1 MDPALAGLIRSH
13 FADLA
18 ELARIAQ
25 NDLQVLWSRLNS
37 SDPVKVRDALAEV
50 LSQLAATYG
59 SAAATLGADWYEEV
73 RDALGVKGRFTA
85 DTAELPDDGR
95 FEALAG
101 WATGPLFS
109 NEPDRA
115 AVLSRAAG
123 GFQRIVAD
131 ADRHSVMQSSIADP
145 KATGWQRVTS
155 GGGCAFCEMLS
166 GRGFVYESATV
177 RFASHDHCDC
187 TAAPAFEGRSVAVR
201 PYTPSLRGSSEADR
215 ARVRKWIAANV

>member
-1 MDPALAGLIRSH
+1 MDPALAALIRSH

-18 ELARIAQ
+18 ELGRIAQ
-25 NDLQVLWSRLNS
+25 NDLRVLWSRLNS

-73 RDALGVKGRFTA
+73 RDALGIAGRFTA

-109 NEPDRA
+109 NEPDPSA
-115 AVLSRAAG
+115 ALSLARG

-145 KATGWQRVTS
+145 KAMGWQRKTS

-166 GRGFVYESATV
+166 GRGTVYAESSA

-187 TAAPAFEGRSVAVR
+187 TVVPAFGGRELAVK
-201 PYTPSLRGSSEADR
+201 PYTPSQRNITDADR
-215 ARVRKWIAANV
+215 ARVREWIAQNQ